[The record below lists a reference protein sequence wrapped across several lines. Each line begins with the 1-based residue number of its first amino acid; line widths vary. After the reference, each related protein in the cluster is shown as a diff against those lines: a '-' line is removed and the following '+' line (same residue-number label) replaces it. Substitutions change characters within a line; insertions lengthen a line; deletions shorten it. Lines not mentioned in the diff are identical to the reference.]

1 MSADLALETGWAGM
15 SLEHLIDAYGYP
27 AVLLGTFLEGE
38 TILILGGIAAKLG
51 YLHLPWVIVCGFAGS
66 LIGDQLAFF
75 LGRWRGQSWLQRRPA
90 WQLRA
95 ARVTDI
101 VERHRIP
108 VILGFRFLY
117 GLRNL
122 TPFVL
127 GMSRVPVAQFALL
140 NVIGAGLW
148 AGAIGILGYSLG
160 HAADWLLGDI
170 RRYELELLVAVALLG
185 GLFWAVHALSRQRSQ
200 RTADARHD

>member
-1 MSADLALETGWAGM
+1 M
-15 SLEHLIDAYGYP
+15 SLEHLIDAYGYL

-38 TILILGGIAAKLG
+38 TTLILGGIAAKLG
-51 YLHLPWVIVCGFAGS
+51 YLQLPWVIACGFAGS

-75 LGRWRGQSWLQRRPA
+75 LGRWRGQSLLQRHPA

-95 ARVTDI
+95 ARVGDI
-101 VERHRIP
+101 LERHRIP

-127 GMSRVPVAQFALL
+127 GMSRAPVAQFALL

-148 AGAIGILGYSLG
+148 AGGIAVLGYFLG

-170 RRYELELLVAVALLG
+170 RRYELELLAAVAILG
-185 GLFWAVHALSRQRSQ
+185 VLFWTVHAVSRMRSQ
-200 RTADARHD
+200 RAAAARRD

>member
-1 MSADLALETGWAGM
+1 MP
-15 SLEHLIDAYGYP
+15 LEHLIDAYGYP
-27 AVLLGTFLEGE
+27 VVLLGTFLEGE

-51 YLHLPWVIVCGFAGS
+51 YLQLPWVIVCGFAGS

-75 LGRWRGQSWLQRRPA
+75 LGRWRGQSLLQRHPA
-90 WQLRA
+90 WQLPA
-95 ARVTDI
+95 ARVGDI
-101 VERHRIP
+101 LERHRIP

-127 GMSRVPVAQFALL
+127 GMSRVPDAQFALL
-140 NVIGAGLW
+140 NVIGAGPW

-160 HAADWLLGDI
+160 HTADWLLGDI
-170 RRYELELLVAVALLG
+170 RRYELELLAIVTLSGA
-185 GLFWAVHALSRQRSQ
+185 LFWVAHVVLRMRSRRAA
-200 RTADARHD
+200 TARRD

>member
-1 MSADLALETGWAGM
+1 MF
-15 SLEHLIDAYGYP
+15 LEHLIDAYGYL

-51 YLHLPWVIVCGFAGS
+51 YLQLPWVIVCGFAGS

-75 LGRWRGQSWLQRRPA
+75 LGRWRGQLLLQRRPA
-90 WQLRA
+90 WQIRA
-95 ARVTDI
+95 ARVGDI
-101 VERHRIP
+101 LERHRIP

-127 GMSRVPVAQFALL
+127 GMSHVPVAQFALL

-148 AGAIGILGYSLG
+148 AGAIGILGYFLG

-170 RRYELELLVAVALLG
+170 RRYELELLAAVALLG
-185 GLFWAVHALSRQRSQ
+185 GLFWAVHAVSRKRSQ
-200 RTADARHD
+200 RAANARRD

>member
-1 MSADLALETGWAGM
+1 MPI
-15 SLEHLIDAYGYP
+15 EHLIDAYGYP
-27 AVLLGTFLEGE
+27 VVLLGTFLEGE

-51 YLHLPWVIVCGFAGS
+51 YLQLTWVIVCGFAGS

-75 LGRWRGQSWLQRRPA
+75 LGRWRGRSLLQRHPT
-90 WQLRA
+90 WQQRA
-95 ARVTDI
+95 ARVGDI
-101 VERHRIP
+101 LERHRIP

-127 GMSRVPVAQFALL
+127 GMSRVPVAQFALF
-140 NVIGAGLW
+140 NVIGAALW
-148 AGAIGILGYSLG
+148 AGAVGVLGYSLG

-170 RRYELELLVAVALLG
+170 RRYELELFATVTLLG
-185 GLFWAVHALSRQRSQ
+185 ALIWVVHAILRTRSR
-200 RTADARHD
+200 